1 MIHMPRRSVTRF
13 FIPLIDV
20 MILLFCIFLLLPV
33 FKEAPDN
40 PDADAKKKS
49 LNQEEELKKLRAELA
64 ELRKGQRGVAVR
76 VLEVD
81 PRTGAL
87 FYYQKGERQ
96 DLDSAAKVAALVA
109 RHEREA
115 KDQAAT
121 GSPAPELR
129 YIILYPPPALESV
142 QPTGN
147 RLKDYEHWFG
157 KTHYVL
163 DKRGG

>member
-81 PRTGAL
+81 PRGRHPVLLPKRGAAGSGL
-87 FYYQKGERQ
+87 GGEGRGAGRPARARGEGPGRNGFARAGTALHHPLPAAGAGVRPADRQ
-96 DLDSAAKVAALVA
+96 PVEGLRALVRQNA
-109 RHEREA
+109 
-115 KDQAAT
+115 
-121 GSPAPELR
+121 LR
-129 YIILYPPPALESV
+129 P
-142 QPTGN
+142 G
-147 RLKDYEHWFG
+147 
-157 KTHYVL
+157 
-163 DKRGG
+163 